1 MILIP
6 RPAPSGTVA
15 FVAIHKCQVGFVS
28 KQFRRSY
35 PVYALLSASIC
46 VLLLASCS
54 KGNKPNANAAFMIM
68 MQTAPVRA
76 VAAVETDVPLDAS
89 AVGNVEAISSVDVK
103 SRVAGQ
109 ILRVTFQEGQSV
121 EKGQLLFEID
131 PEPLERQIA
140 ETQADIA
147 KDAALEQ
154 QARANVAKDQ
164 AMLKQASAAADRGL
178 QLQKEGIFSKEQTEQ
193 VVATNDSAQASLE
206 ADQAAVESAVAS
218 AKADRAR
225 LAQTQLQLTYTKITA
240 PITGRAGAIAVKAG
254 NLIKDNDAALVTL
267 LEMSPIY
274 VSFGLPEQLLP
285 EIRKYNQ
292 EHPLLIQATS
302 GDGQTP
308 ISGTLKFIDNTVD
321 TTTGTI
327 KLKAE
332 FANADRVLWPGEFV
346 NVQAR
351 LNLEHNRVVI
361 PSRTIQTGPQGKY
374 VWVMNSSDS
383 TVAIRPVQVL
393 RNYSPP
399 KSLEQ
404 AVIGSGLKPGEM
416 VISEG
421 QMRLAPGMKV
431 RVLKSE
437 TQMGQQT
444 PGAQAP
450 DNS

>member
-1 MILIP
+1 
-6 RPAPSGTVA
+6 
-15 FVAIHKCQVGFVS
+15 VS
-28 KQFRRSY
+28 KLVRRLF
-35 PVYALLSASIC
+35 PISI
-46 VLLLASCS
+46 LLLAVPFLGLLGSCQ
-54 KGNKPNANAAFMIM
+54 KKQNANAAFMMM

-76 VAAVETDVPLDAS
+76 VPAVATDVPLDVS

-109 ILRVTFQEGQSV
+109 ILRVDFQEGQNV

-140 ETQADIA
+140 ETQADLA

-154 QARANVAKDQ
+154 QARANVVKDQ
-164 AMLKQASAAADRGL
+164 AMLKQTVAAANRGVE
-178 QLQKEGIFSKEQTEQ
+178 LQKEGIFSREQTEQ
-193 VVATNDSAQASLE
+193 VVATNESTQASLE

-240 PITGRAGAIAVKAG
+240 PITGRAGAINVKAG

-267 LEMSPIY
+267 LEISPIY
-274 VSFGLPEQLLP
+274 VTFGLPEQLLP
-285 EIRKYNQ
+285 EIIKYNE
-292 EHPLLIQATS
+292 EHPLLIQATPGS
-302 GDGQTP
+302 GQGEMN
-308 ISGTLKFIDNTVD
+308 GTLRFIDNMVD

-327 KLKAE
+327 KLKAQ
-332 FANADRVLWPGEFV
+332 FANVDRVLWPGEFV

-351 LNLEHNRVVI
+351 LSLEHNRVVV

-374 VWVMNSSDS
+374 VWVMNGADK

-393 RNYSPP
+393 RNYTPP
-399 KSLEQ
+399 KATEE
-404 AVIGSGLKPGEM
+404 AVIGNGLRAGEM

-431 RVLKSE
+431 RLLKTE
-437 TQMGQQT
+437 PQLGQGSSAPQ
-444 PGAQAP
+444 AQ